1 MSSQFTLSSFLS
13 DPQAFLFK
21 IEANA
26 EQALVVRLSDAD
38 LQAAAFV
45 DDRML
50 QVQRQAVWMPLAE
63 LLSEAPPLAPPTPSA
78 IFHIGHCGSTLLS
91 RMLGALPAVLSIRE
105 PLVLRTLAEL
115 QRVDAATARFD
126 AVTWERLLRRCLAL
140 LQRRAAD
147 RQRVVVKATSSCNG
161 LVGDWLDCDEQV
173 HGVLMHIDLRS
184 YLCTMLKSP
193 TSRFDAENF
202 IAARLA
208 DLHAA
213 LGDDALRLYQLNQA
227 ERIALGWIAEM
238 QRFGDLAQRYG
249 ARLLRL
255 DFADL
260 LADPS
265 ATLARVA
272 GHLRI
277 EASAGSVNAALGPQ
291 ISGRYAKATDH
302 PYSRADRQADLQTSA
317 ELHPGELRAGLA
329 FAEGLLE
336 GNPVLAGLRK
346 YLGS

>member
-1 MSSQFTLSSFLS
+1 MNPQFTLASYLS

-26 EQALVVRLSDAD
+26 EQALVVRLSDSD

-63 LLSEAPPLAPPTPSA
+63 LLSEAPPLAPPAPSA

-105 PLVLRTLAEL
+105 PLVLRTLADL
-115 QRVDAATARFD
+115 KRVDAATARFD
-126 AVTWERLLRRCLAL
+126 AAAWERLLRRCLAL
-140 LQRRAAD
+140 LQRRGAD
-147 RQRVVVKATSSCNG
+147 RQQVVVKATSSCNG
-161 LVGDWLDCDEQV
+161 LIADWLNCDGQAR
-173 HGVLMHIDLRS
+173 GVVMHIDLRS

-202 IAARLA
+202 VAARLA
-208 DLHAA
+208 DLHTA
-213 LGDDALRLYQLNQA
+213 LGEDALRLYQLNQA

-238 QRFGDLAQRYG
+238 QRFGALAERHG
-249 ARLLRL
+249 GRLLRL

-265 ATLARVA
+265 AVLTRVA
-272 GHLRI
+272 AHLRI
-277 EASAGSVNAALGPQ
+277 DASAAAVAAALGPQ

-317 ELHPGELRAGLA
+317 ELYPGELRAGLD
-329 FAEGLLE
+329 FAARLLQRY
-336 GNPVLAGLRK
+336 PALAGLRE
-346 YLGS
+346 YFGP

>member
-1 MSSQFTLSSFLS
+1 MTTAFNFASYLS

-21 IEANA
+21 LEPNA
-26 EQALVVRLSDAD
+26 MQALVVRLSDAD
-38 LQAAAFV
+38 LQSAAFV

-50 QVQRQAVWMPLAE
+50 QVQRPAVWMPMDGLLGAE
-63 LLSEAPPLAPPTPSA
+63 PPLAPPAPLA

-105 PLVLRTLAEL
+105 PLVLRTLADL
-115 QRVDAATARFD
+115 HRQPAATARFD
-126 AVTWERLLRRCLAL
+126 AVTLDRLFLRALAL
-140 LQRRAAD
+140 LQRRSRGQQQA
-147 RQRVVVKATSSCNG
+147 VVKATSSCNG
-161 LVGDWLDCDEQV
+161 LINRWLGSDQQTRA
-173 HGVLMHIDLRS
+173 VLMHIDLRS

-227 ERIALGWIAEM
+227 ERIALGWMAEM
-238 QRFGDLAQRYG
+238 QRFGELANRYG
-249 ARLLRL
+249 ERLLRL

-277 EASAGSVNAALGPQ
+277 EASAGSINAALGPQ

-317 ELHPGELRAGLA
+317 ELYPGELRAGLD
-329 FAEGLLE
+329 FAERLLQRY
-336 GNPVLAGLRK
+336 PALAGLRG
-346 YLGS
+346 YLAA